1 MYHWL
6 RTWALLPRPFA
17 SAVFA
22 LLVLAGCATPIAETP
37 WRAEL
42 QPAIP
47 SAIQAYV
54 DKRQLPGAVHWVERK
69 GRAYAVAVGRY
80 TYDADAA
87 PMRMDTV
94 FDAASLTK
102 AVVTTPAILQLAEAG
117 RLALDDPL
125 VRHVPE
131 CAGEGRE
138 VITLRHLLTHT
149 SGLAPGIPASPSWRG
164 VQSALTLACREV
176 PTDPPGTLFRYSD
189 INFLL
194 LGLIV
199 ERASGLPLDQYAATR
214 IFGPLGMRDSTYL
227 PLRRME
233 AARIAPTQRTQSPHT
248 GLHGDLVPGQP
259 LQGVVHDPTA
269 RFMGGVAG
277 QAGLFTTAGDLA
289 RYARMLLAGGVLD
302 GQRVLSEASVR
313 LMRTVQTS
321 PATGARRG
329 IGWDIDSPYA
339 VRPRGLVFP
348 VGSYGHTGFTGCI
361 LWIDPGSR
369 SFYVFLS
376 NRVYPDDKGAI
387 LPLYTEVST
396 LSARVAGLGAP

>member
-1 MYHWL
+1 MKS
-6 RTWALLPRPFA
+6 WALLPRRFVA
-17 SAVFA
+17 AA
-22 LLVLAGCATPIAETP
+22 LALFVLAGCATPVAETA
-37 WRAEL
+37 WRAAL

-47 SAIQAYV
+47 AAIQAYV
-54 DKRQLPGAVHWVERK
+54 DKRQLPGAVLWVERE
-69 GRAYAVAVGRY
+69 GRSYAVAVGRH

-125 VRHVPE
+125 ARHVPE
-131 CAGEGRE
+131 CAGDGRE
-138 VITLRHLLTHT
+138 AITLRHLLTHT
-149 SGLAPGIPASPSWRG
+149 SGLAPGIPALPLWRG
-164 VQSALTLACREV
+164 VPSALSLACREV
-176 PTDPPGTLFRYSD
+176 PTHPPGTLFRYSD
-189 INFLL
+189 INFIL

-199 ERASGLPLDQYAATR
+199 ERVSGLPLDQYAATR
-214 IFGPLGMRDSTYL
+214 IFAPLGMNDSMYL
-227 PLRRME
+227 PLRHFNV
-233 AARIAPTQRTQSPHT
+233 ARIAPTQRTQSPHT

-277 QAGLFTTAGDLA
+277 HAGLFTTAADLA
-289 RYARMLLAGGVLD
+289 RYARMLLAGGALD

-313 LMRTVQTS
+313 LMHTVQT
-321 PATGARRG
+321 PAETGARRG

-348 VGSYGHTGFTGCI
+348 VGSFGHTGFTGCI

-376 NRVYPDDKGAI
+376 NRVYPDDNGAI

-396 LSARVAGLGAP
+396 LSARVAGLEAP